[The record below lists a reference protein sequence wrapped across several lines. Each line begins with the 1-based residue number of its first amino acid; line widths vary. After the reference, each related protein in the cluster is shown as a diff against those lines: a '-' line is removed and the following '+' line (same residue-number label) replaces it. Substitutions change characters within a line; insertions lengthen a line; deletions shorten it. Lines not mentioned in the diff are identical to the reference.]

1 MNSIDRTYSGL
12 IIVVPIII
20 GAFLSGIVYLSEGSA
35 IPLTVFQVAL
45 ITGFLFFVL
54 KKISTRDISL
64 DVYGLELEYILFLA
78 LIFLSLVY
86 SPERI
91 EGFFYVIRYV
101 TLLAMTYLIY
111 NSISTREEIYIICF
125 IIVGMGLLI
134 ATQNIINIYLNPE
147 IAAFNYLNEGRKLIR
162 SSGNE
167 IDPNIF
173 ASNFIMPIM
182 LLIAMFGN
190 AQSKKSRII
199 IFIVFSVLISS
210 VLLSYSRSTWIAIFI
225 GVLVIII
232 RQKKYSIFG
241 YGLVLIILLLAT
253 SGTIRS
259 LLMSVLE
266 RAADIFAGSSD
277 DSSKF
282 RLILAETAILM
293 WFDSFFMG
301 VGYQGFPTVF
311 QTYHRPQETAG
322 IYEPHNE
329 FYTVLAELGLIGF
342 SVFMIIIW
350 KLIKKGREI
359 SIGDDSFSLVVGNA
373 MFASLIAYLVF
384 FQFLGGMQYHTILMI
399 NIGLLLCVHKVKSNQ
414 LVIANS

>member
-1 MNSIDRTYSGL
+1 MVSSDRTYSGL
-12 IIVVPIII
+12 IIVVPIVI

-35 IPLTVFQVAL
+35 IPLTLFQVAL
-45 ITGFLFFVL
+45 ILGFLFFSL
-54 KKISTRDISL
+54 KKIANRDISL
-64 DVYGLELEYILFLA
+64 EVYGLEIEYVLFLTMICFS
-78 LIFLSLVY
+78 LIY
-86 SPERI
+86 SPERA
-91 EGFFYVIRYV
+91 EGMFSVIRYV

-111 NSISTREEIYIICF
+111 NSISSKEEIYIICYV
-125 IIVGMGLLI
+125 IIGVGGII
-134 ATQNIINIYLNPE
+134 ALQNIIEIYLNPE

-167 IDPNIF
+167 TDPNIF

-182 LLIAMFGN
+182 LLIAVFGELK
-190 AQSKKSRII
+190 SKKSQLL
-199 IFIVFSVLISS
+199 IFLIFSVIISS
-210 VLLSYSRSTWIAIFI
+210 VLLSYSRSTWIAVFI
-225 GVLVIII
+225 GVVVIII
-232 RQKKYSIFG
+232 RQKKYTILG

-301 VGYQGFPTVF
+301 VGYQGFSTVF

-359 SIGDDSFSLVVGNA
+359 SRGDDSFSLVIGNA
-373 MFASLIAYLVF
+373 LFASLIAYLVF

-399 NIGLLLCVHKVKSNQ
+399 NIGLLLCVHKIKSNQ